1 MPNHHPV
8 LSGRDLSLR
17 IADNPKTINFNKLQL
32 IVKLFIHFIN
42 LKKNSYEKNIA
53 RIVFNC

>member
-32 IVKLFIHFIN
+32 IVKLFIHLIN
-42 LKKNSYEKNIA
+42 
-53 RIVFNC
+53 